1 MSENQIFKQR
11 LKQLV
16 KDYLD
21 LDDQISTLQKAI
33 KERKDKKEKMSK
45 VILEAMKDK
54 EIAQMN
60 LNETKLV
67 YSVTQTKN
75 PLNKAYLNNV
85 LTTYFNDEK
94 QAEQTINFILENRKK
109 VEKVKLKRVNEKK
122 KKGITLNE

>member
-1 MSENQIFKQR
+1 MSENQIFKQK

-16 KDYLD
+16 KDYLE

-33 KERKDKKEKMSK
+33 KERKEKKEKMSK

-67 YSVTQTKN
+67 YSVTQSKN

-85 LTTYFNDEK
+85 LTTYFNDQK
-94 QAEQTINFILENRKK
+94 QAEQTINFILENRTK

-122 KKGITLNE
+122 KKGITFNE

>member
-16 KDYLD
+16 KDYLEI
-21 LDDQISTLQKAI
+21 DDQIATLQKAI

-75 PLNKAYLNNV
+75 PLNKVYLNNV
-85 LTTYFNDEK
+85 LTTFFNDEK
-94 QAEQTINFILENRKK
+94 QAEKTINYILENRTK

>member
-16 KDYLD
+16 KDYLEI
-21 LDDQISTLQKAI
+21 DDQIATLQKAI

-85 LTTYFNDEK
+85 LTKFFNNQK
-94 QAEQTINFILENRKK
+94 QAENTINYILENRTK

>member
-21 LDDQISTLQKAI
+21 IDDQISTLQKAI
-33 KERKDKKEKMSK
+33 KERKEKKEKMSK

-85 LTTYFNDEK
+85 LTTFFNDEK
-94 QAEQTINFILENRKK
+94 QAEKTINYILENRTK
-109 VEKVKLKRVNEKK
+109 VEKEKLKRVNEKK

>member
-16 KDYLD
+16 KEYLE

-94 QAEQTINFILENRKK
+94 QAEQTINFILENRTK

-122 KKGITLNE
+122 KKGIILNE

>member
-1 MSENQIFKQR
+1 MAENQIFKQK

-16 KDYLD
+16 KDYLE

-67 YSVTQTKN
+67 YSVTQSKN

-85 LTTYFNDEK
+85 LTTYFNDQK
-94 QAEQTINFILENRKK
+94 QAEQTINFILENRTK

-122 KKGITLNE
+122 KKGITFNE

>member
-1 MSENQIFKQR
+1 MAENQIFKQK

-16 KDYLD
+16 KDYLE

-67 YSVTQTKN
+67 YSVTQSKN

-85 LTTYFNDEK
+85 LTTYFNNQK
-94 QAEQTINFILENRKK
+94 QAEETINFILENRTK

-122 KKGITLNE
+122 KKGITFNE

>member
-21 LDDQISTLQKAI
+21 IDDQISTLQKAI
-33 KERKDKKEKMSK
+33 KERKEKKEKMSK

-75 PLNKAYLNNV
+75 PLNKVYLNNV
-85 LTTYFNDEK
+85 LTTFFNDEK
-94 QAEQTINFILENRKK
+94 QAEKTINYILENRTK